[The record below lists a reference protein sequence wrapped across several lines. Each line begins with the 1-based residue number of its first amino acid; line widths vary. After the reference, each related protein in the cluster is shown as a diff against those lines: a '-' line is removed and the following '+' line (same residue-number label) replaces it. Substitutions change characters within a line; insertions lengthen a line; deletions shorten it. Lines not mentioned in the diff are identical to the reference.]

1 MAAMAELTDAYFCYN
16 SIKASSKYGKAAIFP
31 RLFIIF
37 SIIIHLNTITIFPL
51 SLPNMM
57 VHPEYIIIEANHS
70 SLLPSLYV
78 LIIGQASD
86 LLQVLHHRQFG
97 PHLHP

>member
-1 MAAMAELTDAYFCYN
+1 
-16 SIKASSKYGKAAIFP
+16 
-31 RLFIIF
+31 
-37 SIIIHLNTITIFPL
+37 
-51 SLPNMM
+51 M

-86 LLQVLHHRQFG
+86 LLQVLHHRQLG

>member
-1 MAAMAELTDAYFCYN
+1 MAAMAELTEAYFCYT

-31 RLFIIF
+31 RLLIPIF
-37 SIIIHLNTITIFPL
+37 NYNPSKYYNNFP
-51 SLPNMM
+51 SVPIPNIM

-78 LIIGQASD
+78 LIIG
-86 LLQVLHHRQFG
+86 
-97 PHLHP
+97 